1 MRISE
6 FKKQQSQENISI
18 LTKEYLPE
26 IKKVWVRYGHDPDYL
41 LDVNNDFH
49 NILTD
54 YHKSKQEIRDMANP
68 RYTLGQERMEDYMF
82 RVTEDVTTYRIL
94 YDKAKAYLCGFY
106 RTDKKRYFSVNE
118 TALYAEWYLANIW
131 CSRKEYIGNARENTS
146 HYDFMSHK
154 YDSYLGKYQAIFS
167 NIAALLIAADVTQ
180 YLDEKKI
187 CDKNITKS
195 NVDKFLQYGPQA
207 GYIFDPETM
216 EYRKPE
222 NFEEF
227 THHLHTQYWFH
238 DPAKGYHIDAPYK
251 WDPDVP
257 MPEELT

>member
-1 MRISE
+1 M
-6 FKKQQSQENISI
+6 
-18 LTKEYLPE
+18 
-26 IKKVWVRYGHDPDYL
+26 IKKMWCKYGYDPNYL
-41 LDVNNDFH
+41 LDENDDFF

-54 YHKSKQEIRDMANP
+54 F
-68 RYTLGQERMEDYMF
+68 RMTKEQLEAESRMFSHAYEEDAF
-82 RVTEDVTTYRIL
+82 QAADDAKTYIKL
-94 YDKAKAYLCGFY
+94 YNIAKNFLCGFY
-106 RTDKKRYFSVNE
+106 NTREYRYFSPGE
-118 TALYAEWYLANIW
+118 ISSYADWYLSSIK
-131 CSRKEYIGNARENTS
+131 RGRDKFILYDEYFS
-146 HYDFMSHK
+146 K
-154 YDSYLGKYQAIFS
+154 YNAIFS

-251 WDPDVP
+251 WNPDVP
-257 MPEELT
+257 MPEELR